1 MPLGKKNE
9 RTLVIGAT
17 GWKSY
22 PWTTSRTVDLARNQ
36 VTHSF
41 LVILECPMLLLGRD
55 LLTKLKAQITFAPP
69 GPKVLWGM
77 EMPHTLALSLQLGE
91 EYRIYQ
97 DKLKPPPLPVGGG
110 S

>member
-1 MPLGKKNE
+1 
-9 RTLVIGAT
+9 
-17 GWKSY
+17 
-22 PWTTSRTVDLARNQ
+22 
-36 VTHSF
+36 
-41 LVILECPMLLLGRD
+41 MLLLGRD

-97 DKLKPPPLPVGGG
+97 DKLKPPPPSRWGGELGDWLNRFPQAWAETGGMGVAKQVPPVVIELKSGATPLGFDNTP
-110 S
+110 